1 MPSQLVKQAGA
12 CNPRTSEEARA
23 LVRYVE
29 SLFMPWNVDALVD
42 GFTEDCV
49 VRFGTVPEFT
59 GRDALRR
66 FFMARSARQRGYR
79 LNKQLRTFSNDV
91 MSNVWEGQWED
102 ATSGRSMKG
111 FGVELWTLRD
121 GKIAIWEAAF
131 NTAPADQSI
140 DLDKMLS

>member
-1 MPSQLVKQAGA
+1 MPSQLVKQADA

-79 LNKQLRTFSNDV
+79 LNKQMRTFSNDV